1 MNRDLESRADFDAAV
16 AAGSLVDAFLES
28 LDLRDRG
35 SALRR
40 VPVRGAVFLGCLLT
54 EADASYLMDAGAL
67 IFPPLPNL
75 PFNPYRPD
83 LYRPDELYEG
93 LAGGYRA
100 TVDAVIHRWYRAH
113 ARPGELAAE
122 LACTL
127 HDHAIGESLA
137 EALADRDPRLTVG
150 IMGGHAL
157 GRDSSGYAAAATLA
171 HALAAAGRLVVTGGG
186 PGAMEAGNLG
196 AAFAGDAEALR
207 AALGDLAAV
216 AGWRNV
222 DEWAQAAFAVRVRWD
237 LTRPSVGIPTWFYGH
252 EPPNAF
258 ANTIAKFFSNA
269 VREDT
274 LLRLCRGGLVFLPG
288 AAGTVQELFQAL
300 TPNYYAPDET
310 AVAPLVLLGRE
321 FWTRSV
327 PAWALVATLADGRP
341 MAAHVHLVDTVAEAV
356 ALLTRAPHAAAS
368 P

>member
-1 MNRDLESRADFDAAV
+1 MNRNLESRADFDAAV
-16 AAGSLVDAFLES
+16 AGGSLVDAFLES

-35 SALRR
+35 GALRS

-54 EADASYLMDAGAL
+54 EADAAFLTEAGAL
-67 IFPPLPNL
+67 IFPTLPNL

-83 LYRPDELYEG
+83 LYRPEELYEG

-100 TVDAVIHRWYRAH
+100 TTDARIYRWFVSH
-113 ARPGELAAE
+113 ARPGDLAAE

-127 HDHAIGESLA
+127 HDHAIAESLEEELA
-137 EALADRDPRLTVG
+137 ERDPRLTVG

-157 GRDSSGYAAAATLA
+157 RRDSADYAEAATLA

-196 AAFAGDAEALR
+196 AAFSGDVASLREALTE
-207 AALGDLAAV
+207 LAAV
-216 AGWRNV
+216 AGWRHV
-222 DEWAQAAFAVRVRWD
+222 DEWAQAAFAVRARWE
-237 LTRPSVGIPTWFYGH
+237 LTRPSLGIPTWFYGH

-258 ANTIAKFFSNA
+258 ANRIAKFFSNA

-288 AAGTVQELFQAL
+288 AAGTVQELFQSV

-310 AVAPLVLLGRE
+310 AVAPLVLLGRD
-321 FWTRSV
+321 FWTRTV
-327 PAWALVATLADGRP
+327 PAWDLIATLARDRP
-341 MAAHVHLVDTVAEAV
+341 MASHVHLVDTAEEAV
-356 ALLTRAPHAAAS
+356 GLLTAGPTT
-368 P
+368 